1 MKNTLLSVFAVL
13 VIIQFNFGQMCGP
26 YVGITQLSFITGPC
40 SAGALSVI
48 SDTNFSSN
56 GTYELPY
63 GSTYTGTWASGIGY
77 SDVPGPEIL
86 CVSLHTEEGW
96 DVSLGLSDGSYTA
109 AQPVL
114 MTTILDYVTWDMYDC
129 GSGTLTSGWYYDR
142 RIALVD
148 FASYT
153 IPPGLTVTGARFT
166 LTIDNA
172 GAPDPVGMMLIAGSS
187 NQVNISN
194 NGPICVG
201 DTLELYAD
209 HIDSATYNWSGPLSF
224 NSTLEN
230 PVIAN
235 ATLANSGVYSC
246 IITDGLNID
255 TAYTTV
261 VINPN
266 PTAQF
271 VLPSSCENQSGIYS
285 ITAATDTISSYLWNF
300 GTSALNDTSV
310 LSSPSFTYTA
320 NGLYTITLNITS
332 DEGCSAIID
341 TTISIH
347 ELPTATLSNT
357 FVCSGT
363 SQLFDPVVTGD
374 YPLSYSWTF
383 PSGSPSTSTD
393 SMVVVNFPT
402 SGNVNI
408 NLVLTS
414 SFGCSTTFNFP
425 ITVSTGFNP
434 NFGVY
439 PICISRFTF
448 DPLPSLDDSS
458 WVIDWNMGDGTYLN
472 DMDTSFFNHNYQSAG
487 VYNVVMVVQNGAG
500 CIDSVTI
507 PVEVKDTVS
516 IVMPNTLIQSS
527 TVLNNQIDFEV
538 LQPGFNLCITYT
550 YSIYDRWGTLVFE
563 DVNDPLDPDLYCSLC
578 FKGKTQNGNDLSP
591 GVYYYVLKGNFNIMK
606 SGFIT
611 IFD

>member
-1 MKNTLLSVFAVL
+1 MKNALVSLLAITLVVQ
-13 VIIQFNFGQMCGP
+13 VNFGQMCGP
-26 YVGITQLSFITGPC
+26 YVGITELSFITGPC
-40 SAGALSVI
+40 NPTTLSVL

-77 SDVPGPEIL
+77 TDVPGPEIL

-96 DVSLGLSDGSYTA
+96 DVELGLSDGSYTA

-148 FASYT
+148 FASFA
-153 IPPGLTVTGARFT
+153 IPAGLTVTGARFT

-194 NGPICVG
+194 NGPLCVG

-209 HIDSATYNWSGPLSF
+209 HIDSATYNWSGPLGF
-224 NSTLEN
+224 NSFLEN
-230 PVIAN
+230 PIIPNVTIAN
-235 ATLANSGVYSC
+235 AGVYSC

-261 VINPN
+261 VVNPN

-271 VLPSSCENQSGIYS
+271 VLPSPCENQSGNYS
-285 ITAATDTISSYLWNF
+285 IINATDTINNYLWNF
-300 GTSALNDTSV
+300 GTAALNDTSI
-310 LSSPSFTYTA
+310 LASPSFTYTA
-320 NGLYTITLNITS
+320 DGIYTITLDLTS
-332 DEGCSAIID
+332 DEGCMATID
-341 TTISIH
+341 TTITIH
-347 ELPTATLSNT
+347 PLPTATLNNT
-357 FVCSGT
+357 FACAGA

-374 YPLSYSWTF
+374 FPLSYNWTF
-383 PSGSPSTSTD
+383 PTGTPGSSTD

-402 SGNVNI
+402 SGNI
-408 NLVLTS
+408 TIDLSLTS
-414 SFGCSTTFNFP
+414 SFGCTNTFNFP
-425 ITVSTGFNP
+425 FTISTGFNP

-448 DPLPSLDDSS
+448 DPLPSSGDSS
-458 WVIDWNMGDGTYLN
+458 WVIDWYMGDGTVLN
-472 DMDTSFFNHNYQSAG
+472 DMDTSYFNHNYQSAG
-487 VYNVVMVVQNGAG
+487 IYNVIMVVQNDAG

-507 PVEVKDTVS
+507 PVEVEDTIS
-516 IVMPNTLIQSS
+516 IIMPNALVQSS
-527 TVLNNQIDFEV
+527 TINNNKIDFEE
-538 LQPGFNLCITYT
+538 LQSGFNLCISYTYT
-550 YSIYDRWGTLVFE
+550 IYDRWGTLVFE
-563 DVNDPLDPDLYCSLC
+563 DTNDPLAPDLYCNSC
-578 FKGKTQNGNDLSP
+578 FKGKTQNGNNLSP
-591 GVYYYVLKGNFNIMK
+591 GVYYYILKGNFNILQ

-611 IFD
+611 IFE